1 MDAGSFYYAHLLS
14 KSDPTRSILET
25 IKLPRGGRTVQDVK
39 DQVLAYLRSERDDG
53 NKIYTVQSVHPFDV
67 ESEARED
74 VPEIAEDIF
83 VVVSVEVDTS
93 RHVKPLEMREAFD
106 KSKVLFKTL
115 TKYTYFE
122 SGKNYIKVQ
131 LSELAGL
138 TKEVCEVEFQNR
150 SLSVKVF
157 DFNGQNFQFAVLK
170 L

>member
-1 MDAGSFYYAHLLS
+1 M
-14 KSDPTRSILET
+14 
-25 IKLPRGGRTVQDVK
+25 
-39 DQVLAYLRSERDDG
+39 
-53 NKIYTVQSVHPFDV
+53 
-67 ESEARED
+67 
-74 VPEIAEDIF
+74 
-83 VVVSVEVDTS
+83 VSVEVDTS
-93 RHVKPLEMREAFD
+93 RHVKPLEMREAVD

-138 TKEVCEVEFQNR
+138 TKEVVEVEFQNR

-157 DFNGQNFQFAVLK
+157 DFKGQNFQFAVLK